1 MSKPT
6 NSPYIPDDG
15 IRTLRNTCNMDYM
28 LNPIYSDHQAV
39 KYDPNAESHLQGQN
53 QILVKYPPFPLK
65 EPEHF
70 KFQVPEYKNDNFCA
84 FVQRP
89 VGLSTKEKTI
99 DRISSEIYPCSIR
112 YPGSFLRQQGEVT
125 RITSKEAYAK
135 KTNEYY

>member
-1 MSKPT
+1 MSAPT
-6 NSPYIPDDG
+6 ISPFG
-15 IRTLRNTCNMDYM
+15 GTRTLRNKCNIDYM
-28 LNPIYSDHQAV
+28 LNPIYSENQAV
-39 KYDPNAESHLQGQN
+39 KYDPNAETKLQGQN

-70 KFQVPEYKNDNFCA
+70 KFQVPEYKNDNFCP

-89 VGLSTKEKTI
+89 VGLSTKEISI
-99 DRISSEIYPCSIR
+99 DRISSELYPCNIP
-112 YPGSFLRQQGEVT
+112 PGSLLVQHGEDT

>member
-1 MSKPT
+1 MSSSGLNPQ
-6 NSPYIPDDG
+6 DG
-15 IRTLRNTCNMDYM
+15 IRTLRNKCNIDYM
-28 LNPIYSDHQAV
+28 LNPIYSQNQAV
-39 KYDPNAESHLQGQN
+39 KYDPSAETHLQGQN

-65 EPEHF
+65 TPEHY

-99 DRISSEIYPCSIR
+99 DRISSESYPCSIP
-112 YPGSFLRQQGEVT
+112 PGSFLRAQGEVT
-125 RITSKEAYAK
+125 RITSKQAYAK